1 MPKKEPVEIHCPECG
16 TGFRLWIPAHVLSEW
31 EKGSS
36 ISCVKCGAQYL
47 VRKDGRKG
55 FEVVA
60 LKKAVAAAPA
70 TAKPAPAPAPAKPA
84 PARPAPPPLSP
95 APVVKAPAK
104 APVKAPAVR
113 TAEPEPEV
121 QAQGAEAVLVVDDDR
136 LAREMVQH
144 SLKDMGIRLISTKNS
159 TEALRIL
166 RSEQVSLIV
175 TDLYLRNPADPDSQ
189 LDGED
194 LLKKAQASGLTVPAI
209 ITTGKDIIDDIVLD
223 PKWYDLRVKGFIQK
237 GNPFWA
243 EELKLKIKEVMYKD

>member
-1 MPKKEPVEIHCPECG
+1 MMPPKKEPVEIHCPECG

-31 EKGSS
+31 EKGSR
-36 ISCVKCGAQYL
+36 ISCIKCGAQYL
-47 VRKDGRKG
+47 IRKDARKG
-55 FEVVA
+55 FEVVS
-60 LKKAVAAAPA
+60 LKKAAAA
-70 TAKPAPAPAPAKPA
+70 APAPAKPA
-84 PARPAPPPLSP
+84 AAKQAPAPSPSP
-95 APVVKAPAK
+95 APAVKAPL
-104 APVKAPAVR
+104 KAPAIKA
-113 TAEPEPEV
+113 TEPPEPE
-121 QAQGAEAVLVVDDDR
+121 AQGAEAVLIVDDDR

-144 SLKDMGIRLISTKNS
+144 SLKDIGIRLISTKNS

-166 RSEQVSLIV
+166 RSENISLIV

-194 LLKKAQASGLTVPAI
+194 LLKKVQASGLTVPAI

>member
-1 MPKKEPVEIHCPECG
+1 MMAPKKEPVEIHCPECG

-31 EKGSS
+31 EKGSK
-36 ISCVKCGAQYL
+36 ISCVKCGAQHL
-47 VRKDGRKG
+47 IRKDARKG
-55 FEVVA
+55 FEVVS

-70 TAKPAPAPAPAKPA
+70 KQAPAKPA
-84 PARPAPPPLSP
+84 PAPPP
-95 APVVKAPAK
+95 APVPAVK
-104 APVKAPAVR
+104 APVKAPAIR
-113 TAEPEPEV
+113 ATEPEA
-121 QAQGAEAVLVVDDDR
+121 QAQGAEAVLIVDDDR

-144 SLKDMGIRLISTKNS
+144 ALKDMGIRLISTKNS

-166 RSEQVSLIV
+166 RSEHISLIV

-189 LDGED
+189 LDGEE